1 MLSIIVNGEE
11 KEFYTV
17 PHYDFNHD
25 GVIMVDDVI
34 YVNKIYSSIPS
45 KWVTNL
51 EISQAKHEKMDYK
64 SFLGILEMRYALTYP
79 IEYPEITIRF
89 GDNWRDDEVPVD
101 ESVFENLRGTG
112 TETVTTSTPAE
123 ILSAETETATTTNVA
138 SETTTITTT
147 EPVVENVE
155 KANTVLKTAT
165 AEENTENVTRVNS
178 EMEYA
183 NLLKN
188 VVEKI
193 LAVMAKMIKL
203 G

>member
-1 MLSIIVNGEE
+1 MI
-11 KEFYTV
+11 
-17 PHYDFNHD
+17 
-25 GVIMVDDVI
+25 DDVI

-45 KWVTNL
+45 MWVTNL
-51 EISQAKHEKMDYK
+51 EISQIKHEKMDYGT
-64 SFLGILEMRYALTYP
+64 FIAILDTRYALTYP

-89 GDNWRDDEVPVD
+89 GENWKTIEVPVD
-101 ESVFENLRGTG
+101 ETVFENLRGTG
-112 TETVTTSTPAE
+112 TETVTTSTPTA
-123 ILSAETETATTTNVA
+123 ILSAETEAATTTNAA

-165 AEENTENVTRVNS
+165 AEENMENVTYNDTSVNS

-183 NLLKN
+183 NLFKN

-193 LAVMAKMIKL
+193 LAVMAKMKKL